1 MLKANVVQSCLLASA
16 FCPLPSL
23 TVIKFFL
30 LFKKQIIENSIYQT
44 QPPNFAA
51 FIG

>member
-1 MLKANVVQSCLLASA
+1 MLKANVVQSRLLPSA
-16 FCPLPSL
+16 FCPPSL
-23 TVIKFFL
+23 TVIKIFL
-30 LFKKQIIENSIYQT
+30 LFKKQIIENSIYHT